1 VNINTTTFSFV
12 PLLEGLEA
20 EDLAYLVPK
29 MEQRTYAKGETL
41 FAQGDPG
48 GALMIVVSG
57 KVELYIFD
65 ARGSRIVLSQVSA
78 GGFFGEVSLFDN
90 GERTT
95 NAIAVEPTE
104 VVILRQEVMVD
115 YLRKHPDAAIHVIAV
130 LSKRLRDNVTL
141 LSTSEDRRAYEV
153 FQEKATVLERVAD
166 RAAAVVGSWPYLTFL
181 VIGILA
187 WMVVNLA
194 AWFGVWDAPYQ
205 FNILNLILT
214 VIGVLQVPFIL
225 MAQKRQDTVG
235 RISADLQ
242 YDVNLRAQLSILDVI
257 ERLDWLR
264 ESMLQQTARL
274 ERLEKDQYEE
284 QSRPTIIHK
293 D

>member
-1 VNINTTTFSFV
+1 MNINTASFSFV
-12 PLLEGLEA
+12 PLLEGLSP
-20 EDLAYLVPK
+20 EDLAELAPK
-29 MEQRTYAKGETL
+29 FDHYTYAKGQTL

-65 ARGSRIVLSQVSA
+65 ERQSRIVLSQVSA
-78 GGFFGEVSLFDN
+78 GGFFGEVSLFDK
-90 GERTT
+90 GERTA
-95 NAIAVEPTE
+95 NAMALEPTD

-115 YLRKHPDAAIHVIAV
+115 YLLKHPEAGIHVIAV

-141 LSTSEDRRAYEV
+141 LATSKDRRAYEV
-153 FQEKATVLERVAD
+153 FQEQATFLERVAD
-166 RAAAVVGSWPYLTFL
+166 RAADVVGSWPYLTFL
-181 VIGILA
+181 IIGILA
-187 WMVVNLA
+187 WMGVNLA
-194 AWFGVWDAPYQ
+194 EWFGVWDAPFQ
-205 FNILNLILT
+205 FNVLNLVLT
-214 VIGVLQVPFIL
+214 VVGVLQVPLIL
-225 MAQKRQDTVG
+225 MAQKRQDTLA
-235 RISADLQ
+235 RISSDLQ
-242 YDVNLRAQLSILDVI
+242 YDVNLRAQLSILDVV

-274 ERLEKDQYEE
+274 ERLEKDHYEE